1 VEAGLTRAPANAF
14 EVSPS
19 ALTIPG
25 MDADIGLMHTLFALE
40 DLRGLTIG
48 KLDGEITRG
57 GLRLLAVHL
66 HRCKT
71 FLENIK
77 RKQALAFGL
86 MATGRRFFYIL
97 WKFCGVDF
105 QKRLFVS
112 KQMERHSSFEN

>member
-1 VEAGLTRAPANAF
+1 MKVLLPAEAGLTRALANAF

-66 HRCKT
+66 HRDEST
-71 FLENIK
+71 ADK
-77 RKQALAFGL
+77 RQA
-86 MATGRRFFYIL
+86 
-97 WKFCGVDF
+97 
-105 QKRLFVS
+105 
-112 KQMERHSSFEN
+112 